1 VVEGEDVELLVV
13 AEFHRLSIP
22 KAPGPGSGG
31 P

>member
-1 VVEGEDVELLVV
+1 VVKRKDVELLVV

-22 KAPGPGSGG
+22 KPPGPGSGG